1 MASAASTERLDL
13 AEKVK
18 RAVEV
23 YVYGYPLVYNVDE
36 MKKFPAGEATLVS
49 DQARGYNDFGKARA
63 LLDPSVKFVSPNN
76 DTLYLI
82 GVVDVG
88 GGPVVL
94 HVPDLSGRY
103 YVLQFVDAWT
113 NNFAYVGR
121 RATGTKEGD
130 FLLTPVG
137 YDGPVPD
144 GMSVIEA
151 PSRVFVVLGRIQT
164 NGVDDVPAVQTLQ
177 DQFRL
182 TPFSDSPRGPGA
194 GAPVGIPEP
203 ASGVADDLLFWEKF
217 RVALAAFP
225 PPSGDKEFVEAAA
238 EFGLTDDASPYTN
251 PDAGLRGRLIEAEK
265 QAKALIDKVSKTSL
279 NIVDGWSSAKHVFD
293 YNLDR
298 CGPGTLDTP
307 EWKIADRKRAY
318 VVRAV
323 AARLGMWGNH
333 GYEADPALLWQDA
346 NGDVLDGSRR
356 YELTLS
362 PPPPVEAFWSLTM
375 YAEPDYY
382 LVENPLDRYSIG
394 DRTPGLQVADDG
406 SITIYMQHTSPGADK
421 ESNWLP
427 APAGKFRPLLRA
439 YQPGQAIQD
448 GTYKLPTVSRLD

>member
-1 MASAASTERLDL
+1 MVDAD
-13 AEKVK
+13 KVK

-23 YVYGYPLVYNVDE
+23 YVYGYPLVYGLDE
-36 MKKFPAGEATLVS
+36 MKKFPAGDAALVS
-49 DQARGYNDFGKARA
+49 NQARGYNDFGKARA

-103 YVLQFVDAWT
+103 YVLQFIDAWT

-121 RATGTKEGD
+121 RATGTKEGN
-130 FLLTPVG
+130 FFLTPVG
-137 YDGPVPD
+137 YDGPAPD

-151 PSRVFVVLGRIQT
+151 PSRVFVAGGRIQT
-164 NGVDDVPAVQTLQ
+164 NGVGDLPAVHALQ

-182 TPFSDSPRGPGA
+182 TPFSDSQGGSDAGGA
-194 GAPVGIPEP
+194 VGIPEP
-203 ASGVADDLLFWEKF
+203 TSGVPDDLLFWEKF

-238 EFGLTDDASPYTN
+238 EFGLSDGASAYTN
-251 PDAGLRGRLIEAEK
+251 PDAELRGVLSEAEK
-265 QAKALIDKVSKTSL
+265 QAKALIDELSETSIK
-279 NIVDGWSSAKHVFD
+279 IVDGWSSAKHAVD

-318 VVRAV
+318 VVRAA
-323 AARLGMWGNH
+323 AARFGLWGNH
-333 GYEADPALLWQDA
+333 GYEADYELLWQDE
-346 NGDVLDGSRR
+346 NGDLLDGSHR

-362 PPPPVEAFWSLTM
+362 PPPPVDAFWSLTM
-375 YAEPDYY
+375 YDEPDYY
-382 LVENPLDRYSIG
+382 LVENSLNRYSIG

-406 SITIYMQHTSPGADK
+406 SITIYMQHASPGTDK

-427 APAGKFRPLLRA
+427 APTGKFRPILRA

-448 GTYKLPTVSRLD
+448 GAYKLPTVSRLD